1 MNICS
6 KLESPKLVSENVFD
20 EHCARCLKIT
30 EKVSF
35 NILDGQLDI
44 VSSLKMSKKVNFA
57 SFFFKREGY
66 DQTVL
71 PDGRQVSFIST
82 KLVGNLKKDEKF

>member
-44 VSSLKMSKKVNFA
+44 VSSLKMSKKDNFA
-57 SFFFKREGY
+57 GFFKREGY

-71 PDGRQVSFIST
+71 PDRSVLIVQ
-82 KLVGNLKKDEKF
+82 KLMENAKN